1 MSQFQVISRNIV
13 DSSIPGQLVAVQQ
26 EVEPRRVEGGEHE
39 AADGAVVGEHV
50 GGGEQQEQQE
60 GERGPGRGGHQRQQQ
75 QVAAERHQ
83 VDQRLLAPVLG
94 GQVSHVAPPRL
105 EITGLYEDKMGENNI
120 PFTWC

>member
-83 VDQRLLAPVLG
+83 VHQRLLAPILG
-94 GQVSHVAPPRL
+94 SQVSHVAPPRL
-105 EITGLYEDKMGENNI
+105 EITGLYEDQMGENNI
-120 PFTWC
+120 PFT